1 MKKMHIL
8 LLGVLPILLLLVTC
22 GQDTPTSVSPSGVD
36 QTEINALSKA
46 NNQEVVRWDIA
57 TVDFPFL
64 NPGGSASALAED
76 DSKITITGFGTFGAH
91 HQPVTG
97 GGTWETFDSGGSSTG
112 SGTYEVTNFV
122 SFHAEP
128 IGTAPFP
135 PLSDNIGDPAKA
147 TAGLVYLTIDYS
159 DGSQGVL
166 VIGCSFAGSPPE
178 TLGGL
183 TASKGPVNFWNRL
196 AASPP
201 TNENLTIFHFL
212 PAPAPDIAADPTELR
227 FDSLHFPAS
236 PQEKDF
242 TLRNDGG
249 GNLEVTR
256 ARLAGSNGNEFEL
269 LNLAVPFTLR
279 PGERLKITVRFSPT
293 RLGKKHAR
301 VKFSSNDPD
310 EDPFVVKFRGA
321 ATDPH

>member
-1 MKKMHIL
+1 MHIL
-8 LLGVLPILLLLVTC
+8 LLGALPILLLLVTC
-22 GQDTPTSVSPSGVD
+22 AQETPTSVSPIGVD

-46 NNQEVVRWDIA
+46 NNQEVRWDIV
-57 TVDFPFL
+57 TVNFPFL
-64 NPGGSASALAED
+64 NPGGSAAALAED
-76 DSKITITGFGTFGAH
+76 DSKITLTGSGTFEVDDEPH
-91 HQPVTG
+91 DDVTG
-97 GGTWETFDSGGSSTG
+97 GGTWMTSSG

-128 IGTAPFP
+128 VGTAPFP
-135 PLSDNIGDPAKA
+135 PLTDNIGDPADA
-147 TAGLVYLTIDYS
+147 TAGLVYLTIEYS

-166 VIGCSFAGSPPE
+166 VVGCSFQGSPSDIM
-178 TLGGL
+178 GGI

-227 FDSLHFPAS
+227 FRRIHIGEQ
-236 PQEKDF
+236 QEKVF
-242 TLRNDGG
+242 TLQNDGG
-249 GNLEVTR
+249 GNLVVTR
-256 ARLAGSNGNEFEL
+256 ARLAGSDGDEFKL

-310 EDPFVVKFRGA
+310 EDPFVVKFRGEGTA
-321 ATDPH
+321 PH